1 MVIFFT
7 RKKDNHDACKDRK
20 RLRILSLFLYS
31 FRDSEAELLL
41 NIVSCMYMYRTDR
54 GLFCWKLNTQLKGYW
69 RFSILT
75 ILCCGKICFFLFH
88 WGFHTPSQTD
98 EHGLYKNKL
107 LQLLFIWSSF
117 DDYNSWNDINNLH
130 VGFLGIVRVNNVNIN
145 ILCIVKY

>member
-1 MVIFFT
+1 MNVLQIKSLWSFSL
-7 RKKDNHDACKDRK
+7 REKKDNHGACKDRK

-54 GLFCWKLNTQLKGYW
+54 GLLLLEIEYTAQRLLTFLNSNHPLLWQNM
-69 RFSILT
+69 
-75 ILCCGKICFFLFH
+75 FFLFH

-107 LQLLFIWSSF
+107 LQLLFI
-117 DDYNSWNDINNLH
+117 
-130 VGFLGIVRVNNVNIN
+130 
-145 ILCIVKY
+145 

>member
-1 MVIFFT
+1 MHVKTGKGWESYLFFYTVSVIVKLNSFWT
-7 RKKDNHDACKDRK
+7 
-20 RLRILSLFLYS
+20 LYHVCTC
-31 FRDSEAELLL
+31 
-41 NIVSCMYMYRTDR
+41 IVQTEDF
-54 GLFCWKLNTQLKGYW
+54 FCWKLNTQLKGCW

-107 LQLLFIWSSF
+107 LQLVFIWSSF

-130 VGFLGIVRVNNVNIN
+130 VGFLGIVSVNNVNIN